1 MKYGLILLL
10 LALAAVEYFHH
21 RADGHTHGGVV
32 TSDADD
38 QQAKRLEMGQRVPC
52 ALHRAS
58 DWAHSLFR
66 IYRSQ
71 ALPQNFIGTADWRSG
86 VLHPRRFI
94 AQRLANQN

>member
-38 QQAKRLEMGQRVPC
+38 QQAKREKARE
-52 ALHRAS
+52 
-58 DWAHSLFR
+58 
-66 IYRSQ
+66 IYRQ
-71 ALPQNFIGTADWRSG
+71 HMRS
-86 VLHPRRFI
+86 H
-94 AQRLANQN
+94 Q